1 MSRKNICSEAEH
13 NLGIKTEQLLMPLIY
28 KFFKDNKFFK
38 LDRYNAFDFYNHL
51 LELYIEIK
59 GRNIESKKYKTTFI
73 PYKKVECLKK
83 MLKKNE
89 NLTFYFI
96 FKFTDTIKYIQYNAD
111 IFKTFNIKKTYLRH
125 RNCYV
130 ENLEIPINMLIDMV

>member
-13 NLGIKTEQLLMPLIY
+13 NLGIKTEQELMPLIY
-28 KFFKDNKFFK
+28 KFFKDNKFYK
-38 LDRYNAFDFYNHL
+38 LNRYNAFDLYNHL

-59 GRNIESKKYKTTFI
+59 GRNIESKKYNTTFI
-73 PYKKVECLKK
+73 PNKKIQILKQ

-96 FKFTDTIKYIQYNAD
+96 FKFTDAIKYIKYNAD

-125 RNCYV
+125 RNCYI